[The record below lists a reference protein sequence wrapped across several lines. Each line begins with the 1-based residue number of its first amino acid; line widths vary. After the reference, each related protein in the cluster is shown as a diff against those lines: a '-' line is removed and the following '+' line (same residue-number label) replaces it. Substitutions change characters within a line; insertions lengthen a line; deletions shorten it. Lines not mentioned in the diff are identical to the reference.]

1 MTDIPLKLVLSLDS
15 QSQSYAPVAHNL
27 SAQEAVEHVERLQ
40 ADSIMTTIVA
50 QEQSHCA
57 VDIRKCKQ
65 CKKAA
70 EAFAKQLN
78 HAGPNED
85 QNEQDR
91 ASVGDGGETDQA

>member
-27 SAQEAVEHVERLQ
+27 SAQEAAEHVERLQ
-40 ADSIMTTIVA
+40 ADSITATIVA
-50 QEQSHCA
+50 QGQSHRA

-78 HAGPNED
+78 QANTSQD
-85 QNEQDR
+85 QDESDR